1 MTNKKLILTSCLV
14 LAIALAGCGAK
25 DKKVETPEV
34 AVEQDDSTIK
44 QSELDAAALADTMD
58 STADIVQE
66 STDTNE
72 AAVENTEETVEET
85 TEEQVETTEEQV
97 ETEETTEEQ
106 VEEIVTID
114 AEEYLSDKNIA
125 LNKDE
130 MKRLGNGQ
138 DFLNT
143 HLKDTTWKLYCE
155 EENNEYEYV
164 SDSSATL
171 IITATSLL
179 PDKAILIFTSD
190 SVGNMEAELG
200 VIADDNNIK
209 IESNGVYMDV
219 ESYLDNNGIQW
230 LTLSEDGCTM
240 WFYKDT
246 TDKITE

>member
-34 AVEQDDSTIK
+34 AVEQDDNTIK
-44 QSELDAAALADTMD
+44 QPELDDAALADTMD

-72 AAVENTEETVEET
+72 AVEEQVENTEEQVETIEET
-85 TEEQVETTEEQV
+85 VETTEEQV
-97 ETEETTEEQ
+97 EA
-106 VEEIVTID
+106 VD
-114 AEEYLSDKNIA
+114 AEEYLSDKKIA

-130 MKRLGNGQ
+130 MKKLGNGQ

-143 HLKDTTWKLYCE
+143 HLKDTKWKLYCM
-155 EENNEYEYV
+155 EENNEYEYN

-190 SVGNMEAELG
+190 SVGTMEAELG

-230 LTLSEDGCTM
+230 LTLSEDGGTM